1 MASKT
6 SERKRYSHHWTFSF
20 PHTGALGSLLAGRLP
35 DLLVSEYNT
44 TVHASILVVEDEE
57 KLAQAIALY
66 LRNAGF
72 SVEIALDGQ
81 AALEAFARRP
91 FDLIVLDLML
101 PKVDGWEVCHRI
113 RRESDVPI
121 IMLTARVGEPARVQG
136 LELGADD
143 YLEKPF
149 NLRELVARIHAILR
163 RAGKRS
169 QSVIRAGDL
178 RIDLEQHEVFVGN
191 RRVELTASEFAL
203 LAFMAQHPNRV
214 FTRLQLLD
222 AMRGS
227 TFETLERAVD
237 SHIKNLRKKI
247 ERNPQEPEYIQTVY
261 GVGYRFRSQ
270 SP

>member
-1 MASKT
+1 MK
-6 SERKRYSHHWTFSF
+6 
-20 PHTGALGSLLAGRLP
+20 
-35 DLLVSEYNT
+35 
-44 TVHASILVVEDEE
+44 ASILIVEDEE

-72 SVEIALDGQ
+72 AVEVALDGQ
-81 AALEAFARRP
+81 AALEAFAQRQP
-91 FDLIVLDLML
+91 DLIVLDLML
-101 PKVDGWEVCHRI
+101 PNVDGWEVCHRI
-113 RRESDVPI
+113 RKESDVPI

-149 NLRELVARIHAILR
+149 SLRELVARIHAVLR
-163 RAGKRS
+163 RAGKKP
-169 QSVIRAGDL
+169 QTVIRTGDL
-178 RIDLEQHEVFVGN
+178 QIDLERRDVFVHGEK
-191 RRVELTASEFAL
+191 VELTASEFAL
-203 LAFMAQHPNRV
+203 LSFMAQHPGRV

-227 TFETLERAVD
+227 TSETLERAVD

-261 GVGYRFRSQ
+261 GVGYRFRALKI
-270 SP
+270 

>member
-149 NLRELVARIHAILR
+149 SLRELVARIHAILR

-261 GVGYRFRSQ
+261 GVGYRFRGE

>member
-1 MASKT
+1 MRDRAPT
-6 SERKRYSHHWTFSF
+6 SPIQRYNRS
-20 PHTGALGSLLAGRLP
+20 
-35 DLLVSEYNT
+35 VK
-44 TVHASILVVEDEE
+44 ASILVVEDEE

-81 AALEAFARRP
+81 AALEAFARRQP
-91 FDLIVLDLML
+91 DLIVLDLML
-101 PKVDGWEVCHRI
+101 PKVDGWEVCHQI
-113 RRESDVPI
+113 RKDSDVPI

-149 NLRELVARIHAILR
+149 SLRELVARIHAVLR
-163 RAGKRS
+163 RAGKKS
-169 QSVIRAGDL
+169 QTVIRTGDL
-178 RIDLEQHEVFVGN
+178 QIDLERREVWVRGG
-191 RRVELTASEFAL
+191 RVELTPSEFAL
-203 LAFMAQHPNRV
+203 LAFMAQHPGRV

-227 TFETLERAVD
+227 TAETLERAVD

-247 ERNPQEPEYIQTVY
+247 ERNPQQPEYIQTVY
-261 GVGYRFRSQ
+261 GIGYRFRDTKL
-270 SP
+270 

>member
-1 MASKT
+1 MK
-6 SERKRYSHHWTFSF
+6 
-20 PHTGALGSLLAGRLP
+20 
-35 DLLVSEYNT
+35 
-44 TVHASILVVEDEE
+44 ASILIVEDEE

-66 LRNAGF
+66 LRNARF

-101 PKVDGWEVCHRI
+101 PKIDGWEVCHRI
-113 RRESDVPI
+113 RKESDVPI

-149 NLRELVARIHAILR
+149 SLRELVARIHAILR
-163 RAGKRS
+163 RAGKKA
-169 QSVIRAGDL
+169 QTVIHMGDL
-178 RIDLEQHEVFVGN
+178 QIDLERREVFVHGAK
-191 RRVELTASEFAL
+191 VELTASEFAL
-203 LAFMAQHPNRV
+203 LAFMAQHPGRV

-222 AMRGS
+222 AMRSS
-227 TFETLERAVD
+227 TTETLERAVD

-247 ERNPQEPEYIQTVY
+247 ERNSQEPEYIQTVY
-261 GVGYRFRSQ
+261 GVGYRFRARKI
-270 SP
+270 

>member
-1 MASKT
+1 MRKYNKT
-6 SERKRYSHHWTFSF
+6 
-20 PHTGALGSLLAGRLP
+20 
-35 DLLVSEYNT
+35 VN
-44 TVHASILVVEDEE
+44 ASILVVEDEE

-81 AALEAFARRP
+81 TALEAFARRP

-113 RRESDVPI
+113 RKDSDVPI

-136 LELGADD
+136 LEIGADD

-149 NLRELVARIHAILR
+149 SLRELVARIHAVLR
-163 RAGKRS
+163 RAGKKA
-169 QSVIRAGDL
+169 QSVVRAGDL
-178 RIDLEQHEVFVGN
+178 YIDLEKHEVFVRE

-203 LAFMAQHPNRV
+203 LAFMAQHPGRV

-227 TFETLERAVD
+227 TTETLERAVD

-261 GVGYRFRSQ
+261 GVGYRFRDRTL
-270 SP
+270 